1 LNAYNPQ
8 QVTSDKP
15 KAEEKERARKLL
27 AATLENS
34 GSVLVQK
41 KSNSESFT
49 KNLGKPRSLLRYL
62 DHKLFG

>member
-1 LNAYNPQ
+1 
-8 QVTSDKP
+8 VTSDKP

-49 KNLGKPRSLLRYL
+49 TNLGKPRSLLRHL